1 MKKRLLHL
9 LACGIVALLG
19 LAACNDDD
27 PAPENCSLTL
37 DRPQLTLAVGQTY
50 RLTATLQPE
59 TDGAVFAWSSDNET
73 VATVTDGLVEARAEG
88 SATVTVR
95 WADAAQASCQVSVS
109 NDVVAVT
116 GIALDRTTLDME
128 VGETY
133 ALTATVTPDNATD
146 KRVVWDSSDPSI
158 VTVADGLLTALTE
171 GRSTITATA
180 GDCSATCVVDVGAD
194 AIPVKGIALDQT
206 HLEIGLG
213 GSYTFTVTF
222 TPENATD
229 KSVAWSSSAP
239 TSVSVEQGVVKALD
253 GGTATI
259 TAVTPNGC
267 SASCTVMVIIPPQ
280 EKPKIG
286 DYYYSDGTWSDG
298 GLLSIDAGGLNPVWA
313 DPKPAPE
320 PGKTVVGIVFQTD
333 PERIADSDKANGHTR
348 GYAVAVRNA
357 HGPDKLTTCW
367 SFDYEFDCLKNAKTS
382 DVWYWN
388 VNGYVETMTVR
399 DTYGADISQCPAF
412 DWTLNDFP
420 LTAPAGTSGWFLP
433 STGQLWD
440 MIANLCGHEV
450 AAVML
455 DWSTQKLNAG
465 YGYASETV
473 SYDTLERFNRT
484 LSQLS
489 AADKEELFITS
500 SEFYSTCSLWAS
512 TPSTAG
518 ETACI
523 INIGTKGTI
532 ELYEEYSDGDC
543 IARPILAF

>member
-9 LACGIVALLG
+9 LACGSVALLG

-109 NDVVAVT
+109 NDMVVVT
-116 GIALDRTTLDME
+116 
-128 VGETY
+128 
-133 ALTATVTPDNATD
+133 
-146 KRVVWDSSDPSI
+146 
-158 VTVADGLLTALTE
+158 
-171 GRSTITATA
+171 
-180 GDCSATCVVDVGAD
+180 
-194 AIPVKGIALDQT
+194 GIALDQT

-420 LTAPAGTSGWFLP
+420 LAAPAGTSGWFLP

-543 IARPILAF
+543 VARPILAF